1 MVSNNDLKGGEKV
14 EQHSKLGYSA
24 VSTFENCPYQYKLRY
39 IDNVEMLDD
48 YEPADALKIG
58 TALHSG
64 IEVDTS
70 TAIQEYFNSY
80 PIITDAHIT
89 EAIKLETM
97 IPKVKEVI
105 PEGQHEVF
113 FEYGAFKGTID
124 LLVPVELDE
133 VYKEVECTLCK
144 NKDCQYYNKFL
155 GDDEYF
161 KNLNCPYGKFDKW
174 YDIYDF
180 KYSNNVDSY
189 MQSAQLHVYKYFGE
203 KALGIKI
210 RKLYFVFVQKVQ
222 IRKKKTEDLN
232 QFRLRLKNTLKDAQ
246 VQVKE
251 VSYDASKV
259 MDFMQNQVNILTC
272 TDYKKQ
278 PSRLCDFCEYQEYC
292 EKQEVL
298 NMALPSI
305 NRVEVEKTS
314 KKKIWIYGQPYS
326 GKTTFADQAPT
337 PLNLNTDGN
346 VKYVTMP
353 RLAIKDEVTTEGRIT
368 KRKFAWEIF
377 KEAIADLE
385 KGSDFETIVVDLLED
400 TYEHCR
406 LYMYDQLGIT
416 HESDDSFRAWDK
428 VRTEYLS
435 NIKRLLNLDYNIILI
450 SHEDTS
456 KDLTKKGGDKVT
468 AIMPNL
474 NEKASKKIAGMVDL
488 VARLVV
494 DGDKRTL
501 NFKSDEVV
509 FGGGRLQGVKTTEI
523 PLSWDELC
531 KVYDE
536 AIGNVADKPK
546 TAHQQK
552 VEEFKKELEE
562 PTLEPEIEPDET
574 TGVEVVEPV
583 EEAPVRRTRRKR
595 E

>member
-1 MVSNNDLKGGEKV
+1 MN
-14 EQHSKLGYSA
+14 EQHSALGYSA

-39 IDNVEMLDD
+39 IDKVEMLDD
-48 YEPADALKIG
+48 YEPTDALKIG
-58 TALHSG
+58 TALHRG
-64 IEVDTS
+64 IETDVP

-89 EAIKLETM
+89 EAIKLETL
-97 IPKVKEVI
+97 IPKVKAVI
-105 PEGQHEVF
+105 PDGQHEVF

-124 LLVPVELDE
+124 LLVPTENYEVNPITDDSGHVVPKVE
-133 VYKEVECTLCK
+133 
-144 NKDCQYYNKFL
+144 QYF
-155 GDDEYF
+155 
-161 KNLNCPYGKFDKW
+161 
-174 YDIYDF
+174 DIYDF
-180 KYSNNVDSY
+180 KYSNNIDRYMDSP
-189 MQSAQLHVYKYFGE
+189 QLHVYKYFAE

-222 IRKKKTEDLN
+222 IRQKKTEDLN
-232 QFRLRLKNTLKDAQ
+232 QFRLRLKNTLQDAK

-251 VSYDASKV
+251 VSYDANKV
-259 MDFMQNQVNILTC
+259 IDFMQNQVNILTC
-272 TDYKKQ
+272 NDYKKT
-278 PSRLCDFCEYQEYC
+278 PSQLCDWCEYQEYC
-292 EKQEVL
+292 EKMEVL
-298 NMALPSI
+298 NMALPST

-314 KKKIWIYGQPYS
+314 KKKIWIYGAPYS

-400 TYEHCR
+400 TYEYCR

-523 PLSWDELC
+523 PLSWDALC
-531 KVYDE
+531 EVYDE
-536 AIGNVADKPK
+536 AIGNVAPVDNHAEPVRV
-546 TAHQQK
+546 TATPENTEAEQS
-552 VEEFKKELEE
+552 
-562 PTLEPEIEPDET
+562 EPEQT
-574 TGVEVVEPV
+574 
-583 EEAPVRRTRRKR
+583 EEEKPVRRTRRTR
-595 E
+595 S

>member
-1 MVSNNDLKGGEKV
+1 MDN
-14 EQHSKLGYSA
+14 QHSALGYSA
-24 VSTFENCPYQYKLRY
+24 VSTFERCPYQYRLRY
-39 IDNVEMLDD
+39 IDGVEVLDD
-48 YEPADALKIG
+48 YEPTDALKIG
-58 TALHSG
+58 TALHRG
-64 IEVDTS
+64 IEIDVP
-70 TAIQEYFNSY
+70 TAIQEYYNSY

-89 EAIKLETM
+89 EAIKLEAM
-97 IPKVKEVI
+97 IPKVKAVI

-124 LLVPVELDE
+124 LLVPVENPIVYHTEERTGEEGTVETLDG
-133 VYKEVECTLCK
+133 
-144 NKDCQYYNKFL
+144 N
-155 GDDEYF
+155 
-161 KNLNCPYGKFDKW
+161 W

-180 KYSNNVDSY
+180 KYSNNIDRYLESP
-189 MQSAQLHVYKYFGE
+189 QLHVYKYFAE
-203 KALGIKI
+203 KALGIKV
-210 RKLYFVFVQKVQ
+210 RKLYFVFAEKTM
-222 IRKKKTEDLN
+222 IRQKKTEDLN
-232 QFRLRLKNTLKDAQ
+232 QFRLRLKHTLEGAQ
-246 VQVKE
+246 VQVRE
-251 VSYDASKV
+251 VSYDANKV
-259 MDFMQNQVNILTC
+259 LEFMQNQVKILTC
-272 TDYKKQ
+272 TDYIKT
-278 PSRLCDFCEYQEYC
+278 PSKLCDWCEYQNYC

-298 NMALPSI
+298 NMALPST
-305 NRVEVEKTS
+305 NRVDVQKTS

-353 RLAIKDEVTTEGRIT
+353 RLAIKDEVTVEGRIT

-377 KEAIADLE
+377 KEAISDLE

-400 TYEHCR
+400 TYEACR
-406 LYMYDQLGIT
+406 LYMYEQLGIT

-435 NIKRLLNLDYNIILI
+435 NIKRLLSLDYNIILI

-523 PLSWDELC
+523 PLSWDALC
-531 KVYDE
+531 EVYDE
-536 AIGNVADKPK
+536 AIGKVADKPK
-546 TAHQQK
+546 TVHQQK
-552 VEEFKKELEE
+552 VEEFKQEQENATPENEVDEHAEPMGVKVTSVPEQEE
-562 PTLEPEIEPDET
+562 EK
-574 TGVEVVEPV
+574 
-583 EEAPVRRTRRKR
+583 PVRRTRRTR
-595 E
+595 S

>member
-1 MVSNNDLKGGEKV
+1 MDN
-14 EQHSKLGYSA
+14 QHSALGYSA
-24 VSTFENCPYQYKLRY
+24 VSTFENCPYQYRLRY
-39 IDNVEMLDD
+39 IDGVEMLDD
-48 YEPADALKIG
+48 YEPTDALKIG
-58 TALHSG
+58 TALHRG
-64 IEVDTS
+64 IETDVK
-70 TAIQEYFNSY
+70 TAIHEYYNSY
-80 PIITDAHIT
+80 PVISDQHIT

-105 PEGQHEVF
+105 PDGEHEVF
-113 FEYGAFKGTID
+113 FQYGAFKGTID
-124 LLVPVELDE
+124 LLVPSELTLEEKDDICFDCG
-133 VYKEVECTLCK
+133 KECDYE
-144 NKDCQYYNKFL
+144 NSGQ
-155 GDDEYF
+155 
-161 KNLNCPYGKFDKW
+161 CPYGKYHIY

-180 KYSNNVDSY
+180 KYSNNIDRY
-189 MQSAQLHVYKYFGE
+189 MQSAQLHVYKYFAE
-203 KALGIKI
+203 KALNIRI

-222 IRKKKTEDLN
+222 IRQKKTEDLN
-232 QFRLRLKNTLKDAQ
+232 QFRLRLRKVLQDAT

-272 TDYKKQ
+272 TDYIKT
-278 PSRLCDFCEYQEYC
+278 PSHLCDWCEYQEYC
-292 EKQEVL
+292 EKQEEL
-298 NMALPSI
+298 NMALPSTS
-305 NRVEVEKTS
+305 RVDVQKTS

-377 KEAIADLE
+377 KEAITDLE
-385 KGSDFETIVVDLLED
+385 KGSDFETVVVDLLED
-400 TYEHCR
+400 TYEACR

-523 PLSWDELC
+523 PLSWDALC
-531 KVYDE
+531 DVYNE
-536 AIGNVADKPK
+536 SIGKASERNDY
-546 TAHQQK
+546 K
-552 VEEFKKELEE
+552 VEYNDEKKELTITPTELDEAEE
-562 PTLEPEIEPDET
+562 TATPT
-574 TGVEVVEPV
+574 
-583 EEAPVRRTRRKR
+583 EEEKPVRRTRRKR
-595 E
+595 NEVQAS

>member
-1 MVSNNDLKGGEKV
+1 MEN
-14 EQHSKLGYSA
+14 QHSALGYSA

-48 YEPADALKIG
+48 YEATDALKIG
-58 TALHSG
+58 TALHRG
-64 IEVDTS
+64 IEIDVP
-70 TAIQEYFNSY
+70 TAIREYYNSY

-89 EAIKLETM
+89 EAIKLETL
-97 IPKVKEVI
+97 IPKVKAVI

-124 LLVPVELDE
+124 LLVPVEAPLVYHTEERTGKEGTVERLD
-133 VYKEVECTLCK
+133 
-144 NKDCQYYNKFL
+144 
-155 GDDEYF
+155 GD
-161 KNLNCPYGKFDKW
+161 W

-180 KYSNNVDSY
+180 KYSNNIDRYLESP
-189 MQSAQLHVYKYFGE
+189 QLHVYKYFAE
-203 KALGIKI
+203 KALGIKV
-210 RKLYFVFVQKVQ
+210 RKLYFVFAQKVL
-222 IRKKKTEDLN
+222 IRQKKTEDLN
-232 QFRLRLKNTLKDAQ
+232 QFRLRLKSTLQEAQ

-251 VSYDASKV
+251 VSYDTNKV
-259 MDFMQNQVNILTC
+259 IDFMQNQVNILTC

-298 NMALPSI
+298 NMVLPSI

-377 KEAIADLE
+377 KEAISDLE
-385 KGSDFETIVVDLLED
+385 KGSDFKTVVVDLLED
-400 TYEHCR
+400 TYEACR

-523 PLSWDELC
+523 PLSWDALC
-531 KVYDE
+531 DVYDE
-536 AIGNVADKPK
+536 AIGKVADKPK

-552 VEEFKKELEE
+552 VEEFKQEQSEAT
-562 PTLEPEIEPDET
+562 PEPEQ
-574 TGVEVVEPV
+574 PV
-583 EEAPVRRTRRKR
+583 EEEKPVRRTRRVR

>member
-1 MVSNNDLKGGEKV
+1 MN
-14 EQHSKLGYSA
+14 EQHSALGYSA

-39 IDNVEMLDD
+39 IDKVEMLDE
-48 YEPADALKIG
+48 YEPTDALKIG
-58 TALHSG
+58 TALHRG

-70 TAIQEYFNSY
+70 TAIREYYNSY
-80 PIITDAHIT
+80 PVISDQHIN

-105 PEGQHEVF
+105 PEGRHEVF
-113 FEYGAFKGTID
+113 FEYGEFKGTID
-124 LLVPVELDE
+124 LLAPIEGWDGYL
-133 VYKEVECTLCK
+133 
-144 NKDCQYYNKFL
+144 
-155 GDDEYF
+155 
-161 KNLNCPYGKFDKW
+161 

-180 KYSNNVDSY
+180 KYSNNIDRY
-189 MQSAQLHVYKYFGE
+189 MQSAQLHVYKYFAE

-222 IRKKKTEDLN
+222 IRQKKTEDLN
-232 QFRLRLKNTLKDAQ
+232 QFRLRLKNTLQDAQ

-251 VSYDASKV
+251 VSYDVNKV
-259 MDFMQNQVNILTC
+259 FDFMQNQVKILTC
-272 TDYKKQ
+272 TDYIKT
-278 PSRLCDFCEYQEYC
+278 PSKLCDWCEYQEFC
-292 EKQEVL
+292 EKQEVI
-298 NMALPSI
+298 NMALPSTQ
-305 NRVEVEKTS
+305 RVEVEKTS

-377 KEAIADLE
+377 KEAITDLE
-385 KGSDFETIVVDLLED
+385 RGSDFETIVVDLLED
-400 TYEHCR
+400 TYEYCR

-523 PLSWDELC
+523 PLSWDALC
-531 KVYDE
+531 AVYDE
-536 AIGNVADKPK
+536 AIGKVAPVDLHAEPVGIKV
-546 TAHQQK
+546 TATPNN
-552 VEEFKKELEE
+552 EEFNLDDYE
-562 PTLEPEIEPDET
+562 
-574 TGVEVVEPV
+574 EVVPEQEAPV
-583 EEAPVRRTRRKR
+583 EEDKPVRRTRRTR
-595 E
+595 S

>member
-1 MVSNNDLKGGEKV
+1 MDN
-14 EQHSKLGYSA
+14 QHSVLGYSA
-24 VSTFENCPYQYKLRY
+24 VSTFENCPYQYRLRY
-39 IDNVEMLDD
+39 IDGVEMLDE
-48 YEPADALKIG
+48 YEPTDALKIG
-58 TALHSG
+58 TALHRG
-64 IEVDTS
+64 IEIDVP
-70 TAIQEYFNSY
+70 TAIQEYYNSY

-97 IPKVKEVI
+97 IPKVKAVI

-124 LLVPVELDE
+124 LLVPVEAPLVYHTEERTGKEGTVERLD
-133 VYKEVECTLCK
+133 
-144 NKDCQYYNKFL
+144 
-155 GDDEYF
+155 GDWF
-161 KNLNCPYGKFDKW
+161 
-174 YDIYDF
+174 DIYDF
-180 KYSNNVDSY
+180 KYSNNIDQYLESP
-189 MQSAQLHVYKYFGE
+189 QLHVYKYFAE
-203 KALGIKI
+203 KALGIKV
-210 RKLYFVFVQKVQ
+210 RNLYFVFAEKTM
-222 IRKKKTEDLN
+222 IRQKKTEDLN
-232 QFRLRLKNTLKDAQ
+232 QFRLRLKRTLEGAQ

-251 VSYDASKV
+251 VSYDVSKV
-259 MDFMQNQVNILTC
+259 LEFMQNQVKILTC
-272 TDYKKQ
+272 TDYIKT
-278 PSRLCDFCEYQEYC
+278 PSRLCDWCEYQNYC
-292 EKQEVL
+292 ENMEVL
-298 NMALPSI
+298 NMALPST

-326 GKTTFADQAPT
+326 GKTTFSDQAPT

-353 RLAIKDEVTTEGRIT
+353 RLPIKDEVTVEGRIT

-377 KEAIADLE
+377 KEAISDLE

-400 TYEHCR
+400 TYEACR

-435 NIKRLLNLDYNIILI
+435 NIKRLLSLDYNIILI

-523 PLSWDELC
+523 PLSWDALC
-531 KVYDE
+531 EVYDE
-536 AIGNVADKPK
+536 AIGKVADKPK

-552 VEEFKKELEE
+552 VEEFKQEQEQTDPTPDDEVDEHAEPMGVKVTSVPEQEE
-562 PTLEPEIEPDET
+562 EK
-574 TGVEVVEPV
+574 
-583 EEAPVRRTRRKR
+583 PVRRTRRTR
-595 E
+595 A

>member
-1 MVSNNDLKGGEKV
+1 MS
-14 EQHSKLGYSA
+14 EQHSALGYSA

-39 IDNVEMLDD
+39 IDKVEMLDD
-48 YEPADALKIG
+48 YEATDALKIG
-58 TALHSG
+58 TALHRG
-64 IEVDTS
+64 IETDVS
-70 TAIQEYFNSY
+70 TAIQEYYNSY

-105 PEGQHEVF
+105 PDGQHEVF
-113 FEYGAFKGTID
+113 FKYGAFKGTID
-124 LLVPVELDE
+124 LLVD
-133 VYKEVECTLCK
+133 
-144 NKDCQYYNKFL
+144 NKDGTFS
-155 GDDEYF
+155 
-161 KNLNCPYGKFDKW
+161 
-174 YDIYDF
+174 IYDF
-180 KYSNNVDSY
+180 KYSNSIERY
-189 MQSAQLHVYKYFGE
+189 MQSAQLHVYKAFAE
-203 KALGIKI
+203 KTLNITVSH
-210 RKLYFVFVQKVQ
+210 LYFVFVQKVQ
-222 IRKKKTEDLN
+222 IRQKKTEDLN
-232 QFRLRLKNTLKDAQ
+232 RFRLRLKSTLQEAQ

-251 VSYDASKV
+251 ISYDANKV
-259 MDFMQNQVNILTC
+259 IDFMQNQVNILTC
-272 TDYKKQ
+272 DDYIKT
-278 PSRLCDFCEYQEYC
+278 PSKLCDWCEYQNFC
-292 EKQEVL
+292 ENGEAI
-298 NMALPSI
+298 NMALPST
-305 NRVEVEKTS
+305 NRVEV
-314 KKKIWIYGQPYS
+314 KKDSFKKVWIYGQPYS

-353 RLAIKDEVTTEGRIT
+353 RMAIKDEVTTEGRIT

-377 KEAIADLE
+377 KEAITDLE

-400 TYEHCR
+400 TYEYCR

-523 PLSWDELC
+523 PLSWDALC
-531 KVYDE
+531 EVYDE
-536 AIGNVADKPK
+536 AIGNVAPVDNHAEPVGVKV
-546 TAHQQK
+546 TATPENTEQEQ
-552 VEEFKKELEE
+552 EEAV
-562 PTLEPEIEPDET
+562 D
-574 TGVEVVEPV
+574 VNEPV
-583 EEAPVRRTRRKR
+583 EEEKPVRRTRRTR
-595 E
+595 S

>member
-1 MVSNNDLKGGEKV
+1 MN
-14 EQHSKLGYSA
+14 EQHSALGYSA
-24 VSTFENCPYQYKLRY
+24 VSTFENCPYQYRLRY
-39 IDNVEMLDD
+39 IDKVEMLDE
-48 YEPADALKIG
+48 YEPTDALKIG
-58 TALHSG
+58 TALHRG

-70 TAIQEYFNSY
+70 TAIREYYNSY
-80 PIITDAHIT
+80 PVISDQHIN

-97 IPKVKEVI
+97 IPKVKAVI

-113 FEYGAFKGTID
+113 FEYGEFKGTID
-124 LLVPVELDE
+124 LLAPIEGWDGYL
-133 VYKEVECTLCK
+133 
-144 NKDCQYYNKFL
+144 
-155 GDDEYF
+155 
-161 KNLNCPYGKFDKW
+161 

-180 KYSNNVDSY
+180 KYSNNIDRY
-189 MQSAQLHVYKYFGE
+189 MQSAQLHVYKYFAE

-222 IRKKKTEDLN
+222 IRQKKTEDLN
-232 QFRLRLKNTLKDAQ
+232 QFRLRLKNTLQDAQ

-251 VSYDASKV
+251 VSYDVNKV
-259 MDFMQNQVNILTC
+259 FDFMQNQVKILTC
-272 TDYKKQ
+272 SDYIKT
-278 PSRLCDFCEYQEYC
+278 PSKLCDWCEYQELC
-292 EKQEVL
+292 EKQEVI
-298 NMALPSI
+298 NMALPSTQ
-305 NRVEVEKTS
+305 RVEVEKTS

-377 KEAIADLE
+377 KEAISDLE

-400 TYEHCR
+400 TYEYCR

-523 PLSWDELC
+523 PLSWDALC
-531 KVYDE
+531 AVYDE
-536 AIGNVADKPK
+536 AIGKVAPVDLHAEPVGVKV
-546 TAHQQK
+546 TATPNN
-552 VEEFKKELEE
+552 EEFNLDDYE
-562 PTLEPEIEPDET
+562 
-574 TGVEVVEPV
+574 EVVPEQEAPV
-583 EEAPVRRTRRKR
+583 EEDKPVRRTRRTR
-595 E
+595 S

>member
-1 MVSNNDLKGGEKV
+1 
-14 EQHSKLGYSA
+14 
-24 VSTFENCPYQYKLRY
+24 
-39 IDNVEMLDD
+39 
-48 YEPADALKIG
+48 
-58 TALHSG
+58 
-64 IEVDTS
+64 
-70 TAIQEYFNSY
+70 
-80 PIITDAHIT
+80 
-89 EAIKLETM
+89 
-97 IPKVKEVI
+97 
-105 PEGQHEVF
+105 
-113 FEYGAFKGTID
+113 
-124 LLVPVELDE
+124 
-133 VYKEVECTLCK
+133 
-144 NKDCQYYNKFL
+144 
-155 GDDEYF
+155 
-161 KNLNCPYGKFDKW
+161 
-174 YDIYDF
+174 
-180 KYSNNVDSY
+180 
-189 MQSAQLHVYKYFGE
+189 
-203 KALGIKI
+203 
-210 RKLYFVFVQKVQ
+210 
-222 IRKKKTEDLN
+222 
-232 QFRLRLKNTLKDAQ
+232 
-246 VQVKE
+246 
-251 VSYDASKV
+251 
-259 MDFMQNQVNILTC
+259 
-272 TDYKKQ
+272 
-278 PSRLCDFCEYQEYC
+278 
-292 EKQEVL
+292 
-298 NMALPSI
+298 MALPST

-314 KKKIWIYGQPYS
+314 KKKIWIYGAPYS

-377 KEAIADLE
+377 KEAISDLE

-400 TYEHCR
+400 TYEYCR

-523 PLSWDELC
+523 PLSWDALC
-531 KVYDE
+531 AVYDE
-536 AIGNVADKPK
+536 SIGKVAPVDLHSEPVGVKV
-546 TAHQQK
+546 TATPENTEAEQ
-552 VEEFKKELEE
+552 V
-562 PTLEPEIEPDET
+562 EPEQT
-574 TGVEVVEPV
+574 
-583 EEAPVRRTRRKR
+583 EEEKPVRRTRRTR
-595 E
+595 S

>member
-1 MVSNNDLKGGEKV
+1 MDN
-14 EQHSKLGYSA
+14 QHSALGYSA

-39 IDNVEMLDD
+39 IDKVEMLYD
-48 YEPADALKIG
+48 YDPADALKIG
-58 TALHSG
+58 TALHRG
-64 IEVDTS
+64 IEVGTS
-70 TAIQEYFNSY
+70 TAIQEYYNSY
-80 PIITDAHIT
+80 PVISDQHIT

-105 PEGQHEVF
+105 PEGRHEVF
-113 FEYGAFKGTID
+113 FEYGEFKGTID
-124 LLVPVELDE
+124 LLAPIKGRDG
-133 VYKEVECTLCK
+133 YLC
-144 NKDCQYYNKFL
+144 DTGYL
-155 GDDEYF
+155 
-161 KNLNCPYGKFDKW
+161 

-180 KYSNNVDSY
+180 KYSNNVDRY
-189 MQSAQLHVYKYFGE
+189 MESPQLHIYKYFAE
-203 KALGIKI
+203 KALDIKI
-210 RKLYFVFVQKVQ
+210 RKMYFVFVQKVQ
-222 IRKKKTEDLN
+222 IRQKKTEDLN
-232 QFRLRLKNTLKDAQ
+232 QFRLRLKNTLQDAQ

-251 VSYDASKV
+251 VSYDVNKV
-259 MDFMQNQVNILTC
+259 MDFMENQVKILTC

-278 PSRLCDFCEYQEYC
+278 PSRLCDWCEYQPYC

-298 NMALPSI
+298 NMALPSTQ
-305 NRVEVEKTS
+305 RVDVQKTS

-326 GKTTFADQAPT
+326 GKTTFADQSPT

-353 RLAIKDEVTTEGRIT
+353 RIAIKDEVTPEGRLT

-377 KEAIADLE
+377 KEAISDLE

-400 TYEHCR
+400 TYESCR
-406 LYMYDQLGIT
+406 LYMYEQLGIT

-435 NIKRLLNLDYNIILI
+435 NIKRLINLDYNIILI

-523 PLSWDELC
+523 PLSWDALC
-531 KVYDE
+531 EVYDE
-536 AIGNVADKPK
+536 AIGKVADKPK

-552 VEEFKKELEE
+552 VEEFKKEQSE
-562 PTLEPEIEPDET
+562 PTPENTEELDLDDFVDITPEPEK
-574 TGVEVVEPV
+574 
-583 EEAPVRRTRRKR
+583 EEKPVRRTRRKR

>member
-1 MVSNNDLKGGEKV
+1 MS
-14 EQHSKLGYSA
+14 EQHSALGYSA
-24 VSTFENCPYQYKLRY
+24 VSTFENCPYQYWLRY
-39 IDNVEMLDD
+39 IDKVEMLDD
-48 YEPADALKIG
+48 YEPTDALKIG
-58 TALHSG
+58 TALHRG
-64 IEVDTS
+64 IETDVK
-70 TAIQEYFNSY
+70 TAIQEYYNSY
-80 PIITDAHIT
+80 PVINDLHIN

-97 IPKVKEVI
+97 VPKVKAVI

-124 LLVPVELDE
+124 LLVDNDNGT
-133 VYKEVECTLCK
+133 YS
-144 NKDCQYYNKFL
+144 
-155 GDDEYF
+155 
-161 KNLNCPYGKFDKW
+161 
-174 YDIYDF
+174 IYDF
-180 KYSNNVDSY
+180 KYSNSVDRY
-189 MQSAQLHVYKYFGE
+189 MQSVQLHVYKYFAE
-203 KALGIKI
+203 KALNITVSH
-210 RKLYFVFVQKVQ
+210 LYFVFVQKVQ
-222 IRKKKTEDLN
+222 IRQKKTEDLN
-232 QFRLRLKNTLKDAQ
+232 QFRLRLKNTLQDAQ

-251 VSYDASKV
+251 VSYDVNKV
-259 MDFMQNQVNILTC
+259 LDFMQNQVNILTC
-272 TDYKKQ
+272 TDYKKT
-278 PSRLCDFCEYQEYC
+278 PSRLCDWCEYQEYC
-292 EKQEVL
+292 EKMEVL
-298 NMALPSI
+298 NMALPST

-353 RLAIKDEVTTEGRIT
+353 RLPIKDEVTVEGRIT

-377 KEAIADLE
+377 KEAITDLE

-400 TYEHCR
+400 TYEACR
-406 LYMYDQLGIT
+406 LYMYNELGIT

-523 PLSWDELC
+523 PLSWDALC
-531 KVYDE
+531 AVYDE
-536 AIGNVADKPK
+536 AIGNVAPVGVKV
-546 TAHQQK
+546 TATPENNEQEQTEVESTES
-552 VEEFKKELEE
+552 VEENK
-562 PTLEPEIEPDET
+562 
-574 TGVEVVEPV
+574 
-583 EEAPVRRTRRKR
+583 PVRRTRRTR
-595 E
+595 S

>member
-1 MVSNNDLKGGEKV
+1 MS

-24 VSTFENCPYQYKLRY
+24 VSTFDNCPYQYKLRY
-39 IDNVEMLDD
+39 IDKVEMLDD

-58 TALHSG
+58 TALHRG

-70 TAIQEYFNSY
+70 TAIQEYYKSY

-89 EAIKLETM
+89 ESIKLETM

-105 PEGQHEVF
+105 PDGQHEVF
-113 FEYGAFKGTID
+113 FEYGVFKGTID
-124 LLVPVELDE
+124 LLVGN
-133 VYKEVECTLCK
+133 K
-144 NKDCQYYNKFL
+144 NGTFS
-155 GDDEYF
+155 
-161 KNLNCPYGKFDKW
+161 
-174 YDIYDF
+174 IYDF
-180 KYSNNVDSY
+180 KYSNNIDRY
-189 MQSAQLHVYKYFGE
+189 MESPQLHIYKYFAE
-203 KALGIKI
+203 KTLNITI
-210 RKLYFVFVQKVQ
+210 SNLYFVFVQKVQ
-222 IRKKKTEDLN
+222 IRQKKTEDLN
-232 QFRLRLKNTLKDAQ
+232 QFRVRLQNTLEKAS
-246 VQVKE
+246 VQIKE
-251 VSYDASKV
+251 VSYDANKV
-259 MDFMQNQVNILTC
+259 MDFMQSQVNILTC
-272 TDYKKQ
+272 TDYKKT
-278 PSRLCDFCEYQEYC
+278 PSLLCGWCEYQEYC
-292 EKQEVL
+292 ENGEEL
-298 NMALPSI
+298 NMILPSI
-305 NRVEVEKTS
+305 NRVEIEKAS
-314 KKKIWIYGQPYS
+314 KKKIWVYGQPFS

-353 RLAIKDEVTTEGRIT
+353 RLAIKDEVTVEGRIT
-368 KRKFAWEIF
+368 KRKFAWEVF
-377 KEAIADLE
+377 KEAISDLE

-406 LYMYDQLGIT
+406 LYMYNELGIT

-523 PLSWDELC
+523 PLSWDALC
-531 KVYDE
+531 EVYDE
-536 AIGNVADKPK
+536 AIGKVADKPK
-546 TAHQQK
+546 TAHQKK
-552 VEEFKKELEE
+552 VEEFKQEQTK
-562 PTLEPEIEPDET
+562 PTPEAEQDEPEQET
-574 TGVEVVEPV
+574 PV
-583 EEAPVRRTRRKR
+583 EENKPVRRTRRKR
-595 E
+595 EVSQPTDDIDELLPF

>member
-1 MVSNNDLKGGEKV
+1 M
-14 EQHSKLGYSA
+14 
-24 VSTFENCPYQYKLRY
+24 
-39 IDNVEMLDD
+39 
-48 YEPADALKIG
+48 
-58 TALHSG
+58 
-64 IEVDTS
+64 
-70 TAIQEYFNSY
+70 
-80 PIITDAHIT
+80 
-89 EAIKLETM
+89 
-97 IPKVKEVI
+97 
-105 PEGQHEVF
+105 
-113 FEYGAFKGTID
+113 
-124 LLVPVELDE
+124 
-133 VYKEVECTLCK
+133 
-144 NKDCQYYNKFL
+144 
-155 GDDEYF
+155 
-161 KNLNCPYGKFDKW
+161 
-174 YDIYDF
+174 
-180 KYSNNVDSY
+180 
-189 MQSAQLHVYKYFGE
+189 
-203 KALGIKI
+203 
-210 RKLYFVFVQKVQ
+210 
-222 IRKKKTEDLN
+222 
-232 QFRLRLKNTLKDAQ
+232 
-246 VQVKE
+246 
-251 VSYDASKV
+251 
-259 MDFMQNQVNILTC
+259 
-272 TDYKKQ
+272 
-278 PSRLCDFCEYQEYC
+278 
-292 EKQEVL
+292 
-298 NMALPSI
+298 
-305 NRVEVEKTS
+305 
-314 KKKIWIYGQPYS
+314 
-326 GKTTFADQAPT
+326 PT

-377 KEAIADLE
+377 KEAISDLE

-523 PLSWDELC
+523 PLSWDSLC
-531 KVYDE
+531 EVYDE
-536 AIGNVADKPK
+536 AIGKVADKPK
-546 TAHQQK
+546 TTHQQK
-552 VEEFKKELEE
+552 VEEVKQEQKNPTPENTEELDSLDGFVDITPESEKEEK
-562 PTLEPEIEPDET
+562 
-574 TGVEVVEPV
+574 
-583 EEAPVRRTRRKR
+583 PVRRTRRKR

>member
-1 MVSNNDLKGGEKV
+1 MS

-39 IDNVEMLDD
+39 VDKVEMLDD

-58 TALHSG
+58 TALHRG
-64 IEVDTS
+64 IETDVP
-70 TAIQEYFNSY
+70 TAIQEYYNSY

-97 IPKVKEVI
+97 IPKVKDVI
-105 PEGQHEVF
+105 PEGKHEVF
-113 FEYGAFKGTID
+113 FQYREFKGTID
-124 LLVPVELDE
+124 LLVD
-133 VYKEVECTLCK
+133 
-144 NKDCQYYNKFL
+144 NKDGTYS
-155 GDDEYF
+155 
-161 KNLNCPYGKFDKW
+161 
-174 YDIYDF
+174 IYDF
-180 KYSNNVDSY
+180 KYSNNIDRY
-189 MQSAQLHVYKYFGE
+189 MQSGQLHIYKYFSE

-210 RKLYFVFVQKVQ
+210 RKLYFVFAQKVQ
-222 IRKKKTEDLN
+222 IRQKKTETLE
-232 QFRLRLKNTLKDAQ
+232 QFRLRLKNTLQDAQ

-251 VSYDASKV
+251 VSYDANKV
-259 MDFMQNQVNILTC
+259 INFMQNQVNILTC
-272 TDYKKQ
+272 KDYINTQ
-278 PSRLCDFCEYQEYC
+278 PRLCDRCEYKEYC

-298 NMALPSI
+298 NMALPSTH
-305 NRVEVEKTS
+305 RVEVEKAS
-314 KKKIWIYGQPYS
+314 KKKIWIYGAPYS

-353 RLAIKDEVTTEGRIT
+353 RLPIKDEVTVEGRIT

-377 KEAIADLE
+377 KEAISDLE

-523 PLSWDELC
+523 PLSWDALC
-531 KVYDE
+531 EVYDE
-536 AIGNVADKPK
+536 AIGNVADNPK

-552 VEEFKKELEE
+552 VEEFKKEKAE
-562 PTLEPEIEPDET
+562 PTPKPEIEPDET
-574 TGVEVVEPV
+574 TGIKVTEPV
-583 EEAPVRRTRRKR
+583 EEDKPVIRTRRKR

>member
-1 MVSNNDLKGGEKV
+1 MDN
-14 EQHSKLGYSA
+14 QHSRLGYSA
-24 VSTFENCPYQYKLRY
+24 VSTFERCPYQYKLRY
-39 IDNVEMLDD
+39 IDDVEMLDEYD
-48 YEPADALKIG
+48 AADPLKIG
-58 TALHSG
+58 TALHRG
-64 IEVDTS
+64 IETDVQ
-70 TAIQEYFNSY
+70 TAIKEYYMSY
-80 PIITDAHIT
+80 PVITDAHIT
-89 EAIKLETM
+89 EAIKLETL
-97 IPKVKEVI
+97 IPKVKAVI

-113 FEYGAFKGTID
+113 FEYGEFKGTID
-124 LLVPVELDE
+124 LLVPAELDE
-133 VYKEVECTLCK
+133 IHKEVECDFCK
-144 NKDCQYYNKFL
+144 NNKNCENY
-155 GDDEYF
+155 GT
-161 KNLNCPYGKFDKW
+161 LNCPNGNFDNW

-180 KYSNNVDSY
+180 KYSNNIDRYMDSP
-189 MQSAQLHVYKYFGE
+189 QLHIYKYFAE
-203 KALGIKI
+203 KALGIRI
-210 RKLYFVFVQKVQ
+210 RNMYFVFAQKVQ
-222 IRKKKTEDLN
+222 IRQKKTETLE
-232 QFRLRLKNTLKDAQ
+232 QFRLRLKNTLQDAQ
-246 VQVKE
+246 VQVIE
-251 VSYDASKV
+251 VRYDVRKV

-278 PSRLCDFCEYQEYC
+278 ESKLCDWCEYQSYC
-292 EKQEVL
+292 QNEEEL
-298 NMALPSI
+298 NMALPST
-305 NRVEVEKTS
+305 NRVDVQKAS
-314 KKKIWIYGQPYS
+314 KKKIWIYGAPYS

-400 TYEHCR
+400 TYEYCR

-523 PLSWDELC
+523 PLSWESLC
-531 KVYDE
+531 AVYDE
-536 AIGNVADKPK
+536 AIGKVEKPK

-552 VEEFKKELEE
+552 VEEFRQEQTTEATLTDADIENAEVIYDPSAEE
-562 PTLEPEIEPDET
+562 EK
-574 TGVEVVEPV
+574 
-583 EEAPVRRTRRKR
+583 PVRRTRRKR

>member
-1 MVSNNDLKGGEKV
+1 MDN
-14 EQHSKLGYSA
+14 QHSALGYSA
-24 VSTFENCPYQYKLRY
+24 VSTFERCPYQYRLRY
-39 IDNVEMLDD
+39 MDGLETFDE
-48 YEPADALKIG
+48 YEPTDALKIG
-58 TALHSG
+58 TALHRG
-64 IEVDTS
+64 IETDVP
-70 TAIQEYFNSY
+70 TAIQEYYNSY

-97 IPKVKEVI
+97 IPKVKAVI

-124 LLVPVELDE
+124 LLVPVENPI
-133 VYKEVECTLCK
+133 VYHTEERTGKEGTVETLP
-144 NKDCQYYNKFL
+144 
-155 GDDEYF
+155 GD
-161 KNLNCPYGKFDKW
+161 W

-180 KYSNNVDSY
+180 KYSNNIDRYLESP
-189 MQSAQLHVYKYFGE
+189 QLHVYKYFAE
-203 KALGIKI
+203 KALGIKV
-210 RKLYFVFVQKVQ
+210 RKLYFVFAEKTM
-222 IRKKKTEDLN
+222 IRQKKTEDLN
-232 QFRLRLKNTLKDAQ
+232 QFRLRLKRTLEGAQ

-251 VSYDASKV
+251 VSYDANKV
-259 MDFMQNQVNILTC
+259 LEFMQNQVKILTC
-272 TDYKKQ
+272 TDYIKT
-278 PSRLCDFCEYQEYC
+278 PSKLCDWCEYQNYC

-298 NMALPSI
+298 NMALPSTD
-305 NRVEVEKTS
+305 RVEVKKNS
-314 KKKIWIYGQPYS
+314 YKKIWIYGQPYS
-326 GKTTFADQAPT
+326 GKTTFADEAPT

-353 RLAIKDEVTTEGRIT
+353 RLAIKDEVTVEGRIT

-377 KEAIADLE
+377 KEAISDLE

-400 TYEHCR
+400 TYEACR

-435 NIKRLLNLDYNIILI
+435 NIKRLLSLDYNIILI

-523 PLSWDELC
+523 PLSWDALC
-531 KVYDE
+531 DVYNE
-536 AIGNVADKPK
+536 AIGKVADKPK

-552 VEEFKKELEE
+552 VEEFKQEQANATPDDEVDEHAEPMGVKVTSVPEQEE
-562 PTLEPEIEPDET
+562 EK
-574 TGVEVVEPV
+574 
-583 EEAPVRRTRRKR
+583 PVRRTRRTR
-595 E
+595 S

>member
-1 MVSNNDLKGGEKV
+1 MN
-14 EQHSKLGYSA
+14 EQHSALGYSA

-39 IDNVEMLDD
+39 IDKMEMLDD
-48 YEPADALKIG
+48 YEPTDALKIG
-58 TALHSG
+58 TALHRG

-70 TAIQEYFNSY
+70 TAIHEYYMSY
-80 PIITDAHIT
+80 PVISDQHIN

-97 IPKVKEVI
+97 ISKVKEVI

-124 LLVPVELDE
+124 LLVD
-133 VYKEVECTLCK
+133 
-144 NKDCQYYNKFL
+144 NKDGTFS
-155 GDDEYF
+155 
-161 KNLNCPYGKFDKW
+161 
-174 YDIYDF
+174 IYDF
-180 KYSNNVDSY
+180 KYSNNIDSY
-189 MQSAQLHVYKYFGE
+189 MQSAQLHVYKAFAE
-203 KALGIKI
+203 KALNITVSH
-210 RKLYFVFVQKVQ
+210 LYFVFVQKVQ
-222 IRKKKTEDLN
+222 IRQKKTEDLN
-232 QFRLRLKNTLKDAQ
+232 QFRLRLRKVLQDAT

-272 TDYKKQ
+272 TDYIKT
-278 PSRLCDFCEYQEYC
+278 PSHLCDWCEYQEYC
-292 EKQEVL
+292 EKQEEL
-298 NMALPSI
+298 NMALPSTS
-305 NRVEVEKTS
+305 RVDVQKTS

-385 KGSDFETIVVDLLED
+385 KGSDFETVVVDLLED
-400 TYEHCR
+400 TYEACR

-435 NIKRLLNLDYNIILI
+435 NVKRLLNLDYNIILI

-523 PLSWDELC
+523 PLSWDALC
-531 KVYDE
+531 DVYNE
-536 AIGNVADKPK
+536 SIGKASERNDY
-546 TAHQQK
+546 K
-552 VEEFKKELEE
+552 VEYDDEKKELNITPTELDEAEE
-562 PTLEPEIEPDET
+562 TATPT
-574 TGVEVVEPV
+574 
-583 EEAPVRRTRRKR
+583 EEDKPVRRTRRKR
-595 E
+595 NEVQAS

>member
-1 MVSNNDLKGGEKV
+1 MDN
-14 EQHSKLGYSA
+14 QHSALGYSA

-39 IDNVEMLDD
+39 INKAEMLDD

-58 TALHSG
+58 TALHRG

-80 PIITDAHIT
+80 PVISDQHIT

-113 FEYGAFKGTID
+113 FQYGAFKGTID
-124 LLVPVELDE
+124 LLVPTEDYEVNPTTDESGRVVPKVER
-133 VYKEVECTLCK
+133 Y
-144 NKDCQYYNKFL
+144 
-155 GDDEYF
+155 
-161 KNLNCPYGKFDKW
+161 

-180 KYSNNVDSY
+180 KYSNNVDRY
-189 MQSAQLHVYKYFGE
+189 MESSQLHVYKYFAE

-210 RKLYFVFVQKVQ
+210 RRLYFVFVQKVQ
-222 IRKKKTEDLN
+222 IRQKKTEDLN
-232 QFRLRLKNTLKDAQ
+232 QFRLRLKNTLQDAQ

-251 VSYDASKV
+251 VSYDANKV

-272 TDYKKQ
+272 TDYKKT
-278 PSRLCDFCEYQEYC
+278 PSRLCDWCEYKEYC

-298 NMALPSI
+298 NMVLPSTQ
-305 NRVEVEKTS
+305 RVDVQKTS

-353 RLAIKDEVTTEGRIT
+353 RLPIKDEVTTEGRIT

-377 KEAIADLE
+377 KEAISDLE

-400 TYEHCR
+400 TYESCR
-406 LYMYDQLGIT
+406 LYMYEQLGIT

-435 NIKRLLNLDYNIILI
+435 NIKRLLSLDYNIILI

-523 PLSWDELC
+523 PLSWDALC
-531 KVYDE
+531 DVYDE
-536 AIGNVADKPK
+536 AIGKVADKPK

-552 VEEFKKELEE
+552 VEEFKKEQSE
-562 PTLEPEIEPDET
+562 PTPEKTETLENLDGFEELT
-574 TGVEVVEPV
+574 PV
-583 EEAPVRRTRRKR
+583 EEEPAEEKPVRRTRRKR

>member
-1 MVSNNDLKGGEKV
+1 MS
-14 EQHSKLGYSA
+14 EQHSSLGYSA
-24 VSTFENCPYQYKLRY
+24 VSTFEQCPYQYKLRY
-39 IDNVEMLDD
+39 IDKVEMLDE
-48 YEPADALKIG
+48 YEPTDALKIG
-58 TALHSG
+58 TALHRG
-64 IEVDTS
+64 IETDVK
-70 TAIQEYFNSY
+70 TAIQEYYNSY
-80 PIITDAHIT
+80 PVISDQHIN
-89 EAIKLETM
+89 ESIKLETM

-105 PEGQHEVF
+105 PDGHHEVF

-124 LLVPVELDE
+124 LLVD
-133 VYKEVECTLCK
+133 
-144 NKDCQYYNKFL
+144 NKDGTYS
-155 GDDEYF
+155 
-161 KNLNCPYGKFDKW
+161 
-174 YDIYDF
+174 IYDF
-180 KYSNNVDSY
+180 KYSNNIDRYLESP
-189 MQSAQLHVYKYFGE
+189 QLHIYKYFAE

-210 RKLYFVFVQKVQ
+210 RRLYFVFVQKVQ
-222 IRKKKTEDLN
+222 IRQKKTETLE
-232 QFRLRLKNTLKDAQ
+232 QFRLRLKNTLQDAT

-251 VSYDASKV
+251 VSYDVNKV
-259 MDFMQNQVNILTC
+259 MDFMQSQVNILTC
-272 TDYKKQ
+272 TDYIKT
-278 PSRLCDFCEYQEYC
+278 PSRLCDWCEYKEYC

-298 NMALPSI
+298 NMALPST
-305 NRVEVEKTS
+305 NRVEVQKTS

-353 RLAIKDEVTTEGRIT
+353 RLPIKDEVTTEGRIT

-377 KEAIADLE
+377 KEAISDLE

-400 TYEHCR
+400 TYECCR

-523 PLSWDELC
+523 PLSWDALC
-531 KVYDE
+531 EIYDE
-536 AIGNVADKPK
+536 AIGKVADKPK

-552 VEEFKKELEE
+552 VEEFKQEQSE
-562 PTLEPEIEPDET
+562 PTPEPEIERDET
-574 TGVEVVEPV
+574 TGIKLTESVEEVVEN
-583 EEAPVRRTRRKR
+583 APVRRTRRKR
-595 E
+595 GE

>member
-1 MVSNNDLKGGEKV
+1 MDN
-14 EQHSKLGYSA
+14 QHSSVGYSA
-24 VSTFENCPYQYKLRY
+24 ISTFVQCPYQYRLRY
-39 IDNVEMLDD
+39 IDGVEMLDEYD
-48 YEPADALKIG
+48 ASNALKVG
-58 TALHSG
+58 TALHRG
-64 IEVDTS
+64 IETDVQ
-70 TAIQEYFNSY
+70 TAIKEYYMSY
-80 PIITDAHIT
+80 PVITDQHIT
-89 EAIKLETM
+89 EAIKLATM
-97 IPKVKEVI
+97 IPKVKAII

-113 FEYGAFKGTID
+113 FQYGAFKGTID
-124 LLVPVELDE
+124 LLVPVGKGLWLDAPGG
-133 VYKEVECTLCK
+133 VTEC
-144 NKDCQYYNKFL
+144 DY
-155 GDDEYF
+155 
-161 KNLNCPYGKFDKW
+161 

-180 KYSNNVDSY
+180 KYSNNIDKY
-189 MQSAQLHVYKYFGE
+189 MESAQLSVYKYFAE
-203 KALGIKI
+203 KALNIRV
-210 RKLYFVFVQKVQ
+210 RKLYFVFAQKTI
-222 IRKKKTEDLN
+222 IRQKKTEDLN
-232 QFRLRLKNTLKDAQ
+232 QFRLRLHKTLESAT

-251 VSYDASKV
+251 VKYDARKV
-259 MDFMQNQVNILTC
+259 MDFMQNQVNALTC

-278 PSRLCDFCEYQEYC
+278 ESRLCDFCEYQSYC
-292 EKQEVL
+292 ENGEEL
-298 NMALPSI
+298 NMALPSTK
-305 NRVEVEKTS
+305 RVEVQKAS
-314 KKKIWIYGQPYS
+314 KKKIWIYGAPYS

-377 KEAIADLE
+377 KEAISDLE

-406 LYMYDQLGIT
+406 LYVFDKNKIE
-416 HESDDSFRAWDK
+416 HESDSGYGKGWDL
-428 VRTEYLS
+428 VRTAYLS
-435 NIKRLLNLDYNIILI
+435 TIKRLLNLDYNIILI

-456 KDLTKKGGDKVT
+456 KDLTKKSGDKIT
-468 AIMPNL
+468 SIKPNL
-474 NEKASKKIAGMVDL
+474 NEKVSNKIAGMVDL

-523 PLSWDELC
+523 PLSWESLC

-536 AIGNVADKPK
+536 AIGKVEKPK

-552 VEEFKKELEE
+552 VEDFKNEHKPEHGADCDVEYNEETGELTIT
-562 PTLEPEIEPDET
+562 PTETEPENATPAESEPEQPAEDK
-574 TGVEVVEPV
+574 
-583 EEAPVRRTRRKR
+583 PVRRTRRKR

>member
-1 MVSNNDLKGGEKV
+1 MDN
-14 EQHSKLGYSA
+14 QHSALGYSA
-24 VSTFENCPYQYKLRY
+24 VSTFENCPYQYRLRY
-39 IDNVEMLDD
+39 IDGVEMLDD
-48 YEPADALKIG
+48 YEPTDALKIG
-58 TALHSG
+58 TALHRG
-64 IEVDTS
+64 IEIDVP
-70 TAIQEYFNSY
+70 TAIHEYFNSY

-89 EAIKLETM
+89 EAIKLESM
-97 IPKVKEVI
+97 IPKVKAVI

-124 LLVPVELDE
+124 LLVDNSDG
-133 VYKEVECTLCK
+133 T
-144 NKDCQYYNKFL
+144 F
-155 GDDEYF
+155 
-161 KNLNCPYGKFDKW
+161 
-174 YDIYDF
+174 DIYDF
-180 KYSNNVDSY
+180 KYSNNIDRYLESP
-189 MQSAQLHVYKYFGE
+189 QLHVYKYFAE
-203 KALGIKI
+203 KALGIKV
-210 RKLYFVFVQKVQ
+210 RKLYFVFAEKTM
-222 IRKKKTEDLN
+222 IRQKKTEDLN
-232 QFRLRLKNTLKDAQ
+232 QFRLRLKRTLEGAQ

-251 VSYDASKV
+251 VSYDANKV
-259 MDFMQNQVNILTC
+259 LEFMQNQVKILTC
-272 TDYKKQ
+272 TDYIKT
-278 PSRLCDFCEYQEYC
+278 PSRLCDFCEYQDFC

-298 NMALPSI
+298 NMALPSTD
-305 NRVEVEKTS
+305 RVEVKKNS
-314 KKKIWIYGQPYS
+314 YKKIWIYGQPYS
-326 GKTTFADQAPT
+326 GKTTFADEAPT

-353 RLAIKDEVTTEGRIT
+353 SLAIKDEVTVEGRIT

-377 KEAIADLE
+377 KEAISDLE
-385 KGSDFETIVVDLLED
+385 KGSDFETVVVDLLED
-400 TYEHCR
+400 TYEACR

-435 NIKRLLNLDYNIILI
+435 NIKCLLSLDYNIILI

-494 DGDKRTL
+494 DGDQRTL

-523 PLSWDELC
+523 PLSWDALC
-531 KVYDE
+531 EVYDE
-536 AIGNVADKPK
+536 AIGKVADKPK

-552 VEEFKKELEE
+552 VEEFKQEQENATPDNEVDEHAEPMGVKVTSAPEQEE
-562 PTLEPEIEPDET
+562 EK
-574 TGVEVVEPV
+574 
-583 EEAPVRRTRRKR
+583 PVRRTRRTR
-595 E
+595 S

>member
-1 MVSNNDLKGGEKV
+1 MS
-14 EQHSKLGYSA
+14 EQHSSLGYSA

-39 IDNVEMLDD
+39 IDKVEMLDD
-48 YEPADALKIG
+48 YEPTDALKIG
-58 TALHSG
+58 TALHRG

-70 TAIQEYFNSY
+70 TAIREYYNSY
-80 PIITDAHIT
+80 PVINDLHIT

-97 IPKVKEVI
+97 IPKVKAVI

-124 LLVPVELDE
+124 LLVPAKDE
-133 VYKEVECTLCK
+133 MCGGRNHICD
-144 NKDCQYYNKFL
+144 DCQ
-155 GDDEYF
+155 DESCEWAYSGY
-161 KNLNCPYGKFDKW
+161 CPYDKFVEVIPNTF
-174 YDIYDF
+174 DIYDF
-180 KYSNNVDSY
+180 KYSNNIDRY
-189 MQSAQLHVYKYFGE
+189 MESAQLHVYKYFAE

-222 IRKKKTEDLN
+222 IRQKKTETLE
-232 QFRLRLKNTLKDAQ
+232 QFRLRLKNTLQDAQ

-251 VSYDASKV
+251 VSYDLSKV

-278 PSRLCDFCEYQEYC
+278 PSRLCGFCEYQEYC
-292 EKQEVL
+292 EKMEVL
-298 NMALPSI
+298 NMALPSTQ
-305 NRVEVEKTS
+305 RVDVERTS

-368 KRKFAWEIF
+368 KRKFAWEIL
-377 KEAIADLE
+377 KEAILDLE

-450 SHEDTS
+450 SHEDSS

-523 PLSWDELC
+523 PLSWDALC
-531 KVYDE
+531 EVYDE

-552 VEEFKKELEE
+552 VEEFKNEQVE
-562 PTLEPEIEPDET
+562 PTPESNEAEQSEPEQ
-574 TGVEVVEPV
+574 
-583 EEAPVRRTRRKR
+583 PVRRTRRTR
-595 E
+595 S

>member
-1 MVSNNDLKGGEKV
+1 
-14 EQHSKLGYSA
+14 
-24 VSTFENCPYQYKLRY
+24 
-39 IDNVEMLDD
+39 
-48 YEPADALKIG
+48 
-58 TALHSG
+58 
-64 IEVDTS
+64 
-70 TAIQEYFNSY
+70 
-80 PIITDAHIT
+80 
-89 EAIKLETM
+89 
-97 IPKVKEVI
+97 
-105 PEGQHEVF
+105 
-113 FEYGAFKGTID
+113 
-124 LLVPVELDE
+124 
-133 VYKEVECTLCK
+133 
-144 NKDCQYYNKFL
+144 
-155 GDDEYF
+155 
-161 KNLNCPYGKFDKW
+161 
-174 YDIYDF
+174 
-180 KYSNNVDSY
+180 
-189 MQSAQLHVYKYFGE
+189 
-203 KALGIKI
+203 
-210 RKLYFVFVQKVQ
+210 
-222 IRKKKTEDLN
+222 
-232 QFRLRLKNTLKDAQ
+232 
-246 VQVKE
+246 
-251 VSYDASKV
+251 
-259 MDFMQNQVNILTC
+259 
-272 TDYKKQ
+272 
-278 PSRLCDFCEYQEYC
+278 
-292 EKQEVL
+292 
-298 NMALPSI
+298 MALPST

-377 KEAIADLE
+377 KEAISDLE

-400 TYEHCR
+400 TYEYCR

-523 PLSWDELC
+523 PLSWDALC
-531 KVYDE
+531 AVYDE
-536 AIGNVADKPK
+536 AIGKVAPVDLHAEPVGVKV
-546 TAHQQK
+546 TATPNN
-552 VEEFKKELEE
+552 EEFNLDDYE
-562 PTLEPEIEPDET
+562 
-574 TGVEVVEPV
+574 EVVPEQEAPV
-583 EEAPVRRTRRKR
+583 EEEKPIRRTRRTR
-595 E
+595 S